1 MCLMEPAQILPLP
14 FLCLCAEWNWEKSL
28 TVNIT
33 APKCYD
39 HKPQFPMLY
48 DSKFSRLFSHH
59 SIVISPF
66 FLLPS
71 FCLDNTPQ
79 FKTKV
84 TCNKRHG
91 LFCAFLSLV
100 FQGIL
105 KKKAKI
111 AKNICPPFS
120 PNTTSLS
127 PSWSVFTLS
136 LIKWVWGDIRY
147 HLDSVPALNLQTYL
161 FSHPSFPP
169 YFLWMGEVSFLQW
182 ASHLHSSWRSISVF
196 SRFLLH
202 WWSHLFCIFKPAFFF
217 FLLVG
222 GKPAFKKIFIY
233 LAGAGL
239 SFGIRDPHW

>member
-105 KKKAKI
+105 KKKS
-111 AKNICPPFS
+111 KNSKKHLSTILPKYHFPF
-120 PNTTSLS
+120 PILVCLYPIPHQVSL
-127 PSWSVFTLS
+127 
-136 LIKWVWGDIRY
+136 RR
-147 HLDSVPALNLQTYL
+147 H
-161 FSHPSFPP
+161 
-169 YFLWMGEVSFLQW
+169 
-182 ASHLHSSWRSISVF
+182 
-196 SRFLLH
+196 
-202 WWSHLFCIFKPAFFF
+202 
-217 FLLVG
+217 
-222 GKPAFKKIFIY
+222 
-233 LAGAGL
+233 
-239 SFGIRDPHW
+239 